1 MSQPKGLIEVLDNK
15 LTYSALFPRLQK
27 CWPFI
32 FDKSIRVRRVFLHL
46 LAKLQHIKS
55 FDMGSFFVLGDFLVM
70 FVYDHQHNPANSINK
85 LYVRFLYPLFWKEV
99 SLTACSHL

>member
-32 FDKSIRVRRVFLHL
+32 FDKSIRVRRVFL
-46 LAKLQHIKS
+46 
-55 FDMGSFFVLGDFLVM
+55 
-70 FVYDHQHNPANSINK
+70 
-85 LYVRFLYPLFWKEV
+85 
-99 SLTACSHL
+99 TC